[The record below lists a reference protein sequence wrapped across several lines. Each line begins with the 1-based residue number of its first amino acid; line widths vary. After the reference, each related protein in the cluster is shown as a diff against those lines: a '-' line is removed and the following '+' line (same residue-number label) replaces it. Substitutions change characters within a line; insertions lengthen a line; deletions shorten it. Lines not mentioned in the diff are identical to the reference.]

1 MELTMIKLI
10 VKTKRINGKETFY
23 PVCKNSKLLVQLAGT
38 KTITDRVLKIINEL
52 GYICFDEKG

>member
-1 MELTMIKLI
+1 MIKLI